1 MMTLKPLA
9 AALMCVAAL
18 LFSTTLHGAT
28 DNRLPPVSVGLALEC
43 GSYVVGEDVPIRVL
57 VRNNTPAELVLG
69 RGATPTAVLTV
80 TNVNDDTRRSLALDP
95 KGCLPRPL
103 KLAPN
108 EEKVFDLNL
117 SQAANLRTPGK
128 YFVTFGAIAYGT
140 RYDTKVKALEIVP
153 GYIVAEGT
161 QLFAKDPARQRRFT
175 LVRWSREHI
184 DRLFL
189 RIEDSPDEQF
199 FPTVM
204 LGAYLPNF
212 KPRLNIAPN
221 GEIVTLHRATPDYFV
236 RNVFWSLPSE
246 FIRRSSQSLLDPAT
260 ADMARLSGMQKDLD
274 EIIQKN
280 EEARGNK
287 RIR

>member
-1 MMTLKPLA
+1 MIKLRSLA
-9 AALMCVAAL
+9 AALTCVAAFL
-18 LFSTTLHGAT
+18 TSSALHAAS
-28 DNRLPPVSVGLALEC
+28 DDRLPPVSVGLALEG

-69 RGATPTAVLTV
+69 RGATPSAVLTV
-80 TNVNDDTRRSLALDP
+80 TNVNDDTRTSLARDP
-95 KGCLPRPL
+95 KGCLPKPL
-103 KLAPN
+103 TLAPN
-108 EEKVFDLNL
+108 EEKIFDLNL
-117 SQAANLRTPGK
+117 SKAARITRPGK
-128 YFVTFGAIAYGT
+128 YFVTFGAIVHGT

-161 QLFAKDPARQRRFT
+161 QLFAKDPSRQRRFT
-175 LVRWSREHI
+175 LVRWARDHI

-189 RIEDSPDEQF
+189 RIEDTPDGQF

-221 GEIVTLHRATPDYFV
+221 GEITVLHRATPDYYV
-236 RNVFWSLPSE
+236 RSVFWSLPGE
-246 FIRRSSQSLLDPAT
+246 FVRRSSQSLLDPAT
-260 ADMARLSGMQKDLD
+260 ADTARLNGMQRDLD

-280 EEARGNK
+280 EEVREA
-287 RIR
+287 IRLR